1 MGSFQ
6 AMSVNE
12 DANTAN
18 RKYCPEGPNKGG
30 GGNKS
35 LKNVTIPNPKPI
47 SDIRTFFK
55 RAEYQREQFS
65 RQTEGNVSSNAIKSD
80 LIVID

>member
-1 MGSFQ
+1 MKMQ
-6 AMSVNE
+6 TLQTV
-12 DANTAN
+12 NTA
-18 RKYCPEGPNKGG
+18 PNVPIRG